1 MPDLTSE
8 KLNQLPPSTGI
19 TTQIVQVLTITL
31 GNEEYGIDI
40 LRVQEIRGWEPVSRI
55 PNVPPHEKGVIN
67 LRGAIVPIVDLRLRF
82 NLEQADLTPLT
93 SVVVVQSPIE
103 ERLRV
108 GGIVVD
114 SVSDVLDV
122 ENTSI
127 QTVPNFGA
135 KLSTEFIHGLVT
147 AEGRMISLLN
157 VDELLN
163 LET

>member
-1 MPDLTSE
+1 MPDLTPKNLEHSTFVDCE
-8 KLNQLPPSTGI
+8 KS
-19 TTQIVQVLTITL
+19 QIVQVLTIAL

-82 NLEQADLTPLT
+82 KLEKADLTPLT
-93 SVVVVQSPIE
+93 AVVVLQNPTE
-103 ERLRV
+103 ERLRI
-108 GGIVVD
+108 GGVVVD
-114 SVSDVLDV
+114 SVSDVLNV
-122 ENTSI
+122 ENGSI
-127 QTVPNFGA
+127 QAVPDFGA

-147 AEGRMISLLN
+147 VEGRMISLLN

-163 LET
+163 LDA